1 MGSYDFIQR
10 ITKPELFKLLRF
22 KYSKSFESVKRSG
35 NQSNFV
41 IFKESIDILENYEKL
56 LLMLKNDQEP
66 TISQLQLFPDL
77 VNSEL
82 DQLMSSLMYLRYIM
96 SENEYLEIQA
106 FRKISQYAGLIHPLD
121 TSQPPVSTLN
131 SYLGQQP
138 LQLCTPHNVP
148 FIKAFDRYEKDSFL
162 ALLEKLKPKVVEDST
177 FKGDQFLLSAEEEQ
191 YKFKFQRSL
200 EEHQQIYVF
209 CFDVSLYPINPQDG
223 DDYEKLYFDKKS
235 TIDRIVQEVSALS
248 RLIHFL
254 VRLEPSQKFG
264 FNLHFVLMLSETK
277 YFSEDTLIQKFENVL
292 TGICLISMTKF
303 VVRNW
308 NDIVRKHLH
317 NKAVGIIR
325 KNDEAAINESWR
337 WIFSAFFSTE
347 QVIRFNLGYMPNL
360 HCGDGPLAPNLSKL
374 SLVNQS
380 TPLSQ
385 AERDSNLHEK
395 IFINRKHLAKPIQQY
410 LSYADLIYSQYSFL
424 PTNEGGDLL
433 LSTLLGG
440 VEVFCETLKVA
451 KPELFII
458 PNKESFYSLS
468 IEDLSTV
475 RTRLGWMWLNLFKR
489 LIEKPDFV
497 SHRSVAKFCSQNVQV
512 FFQFWEA
519 NRWEIEQLDSHIMG
533 YYIQQLNQKISV
545 LKEQLL
551 DQKKLSLS
559 SLESRSK
566 DLIKYGNYLLSE
578 DVYVLRIQVEF
589 TISNQSLKQSDQSP
603 ILTEFLR
610 VGQSA
615 KPLCWIK
622 GYLLRWDQYHCLE
635 RSSRQTYA
643 DLTLFLE
650 DHPKMQSI
658 NLLEILQ
665 QYLLKFTSTYNEK
678 KKLVNHANEIRVS
691 IRNSEIYSPKPELRH
706 NIIKIETVNKELRK
720 SFVKYYL
727 HSFCFL
733 DLFILWDG
741 VENGKKFKRYTTGQ
755 KPRPKQRCVKN
766 KPHEL
771 S

>member
-1 MGSYDFIQR
+1 MESYDFVQR

-22 KYSKSFESVKRSG
+22 KYSKSFERAKRSG

-66 TISQLQLFPDL
+66 TISRLQLFPDL

-106 FRKISQYAGLIHPLD
+106 FRKISQYIGLIHPLD
-121 TSQPPVSTLN
+121 NSQPPVSALN
-131 SYLGQQP
+131 SYFGQQP

-148 FIKAFDRYEKDSFL
+148 FVKVFDRYEKESFL
-162 ALLEKLKPKVVEDST
+162 ALLEKLKLKVLEDST
-177 FKGDQFLLSAEEEQ
+177 FKGDQFLLSPEEEQ
-191 YKFKFQRSL
+191 CKFNYQRSL
-200 EEHQQIYVF
+200 EEYKQIYVF
-209 CFDVSLYPINPQDG
+209 CFDVSLYPINPQDS

-254 VRLEPSQKFG
+254 VRLEPSQEFG
-264 FNLHFVLMLSETK
+264 FNLHFILMLSETK
-277 YFSEDTLIQKFENVL
+277 YFSEDTFIQKFENEL
-292 TGICLISMTKF
+292 AGICLLSMTKF

-308 NDIVRKHLH
+308 NDVVRKHLH
-317 NKAVGIIR
+317 HKAVGVIR
-325 KNDEAAINESWR
+325 QNDEAAIHESWR
-337 WIFSAFFSTE
+337 WVFSALFSTE
-347 QVIRFNLGYMPNL
+347 QVIRFNLDYMPNL

-385 AERDSNLHEK
+385 TDRDSNLHEK

-468 IEDLSTV
+468 IQDLSKV

-489 LIEKPDFV
+489 LNEKPDFV
-497 SHRSVAKFCSQNVQV
+497 SHWSSAKFCSQNVRV
-512 FFQFWEA
+512 FFQFLEA
-519 NRWEIEQLDSHIMG
+519 NRREIEHLQTDLVG
-533 YYIQQLNQKISV
+533 YYAQQLNQKMSV

-551 DQKKLSLS
+551 DQKKLPLS

-566 DLIKYGNYLLSE
+566 DLIKYARYMLLR
-578 DVYVLRIQVEF
+578 DVHVLRIQIEF
-589 TISNQSLKQSDQSP
+589 TVSNQSLKQSDQSR
-603 ILTEFLR
+603 IMTEFLR
-610 VGQSA
+610 VGQMA
-615 KPLCWIK
+615 KPLCWLR
-622 GYLLRWDQYHCLE
+622 GYLLRWDQYHCLD
-635 RSSRQTYA
+635 RSSKQTYA

-650 DHPKMQSI
+650 DHPRLQDI
-658 NLLEILQ
+658 NLSESLQ
-665 QYLLKFTSTYNEK
+665 QYLMKFTSTYNEK
-678 KKLVNHANEIRVS
+678 KKLVNSLNKVGVN
-691 IRNSEIYSPKPELRH
+691 IRNYDIYTPKPELAHHVIR
-706 NIIKIETVNKELRK
+706 IETVNKELRK
-720 SFVKYYL
+720 SFVNNYL
-727 HSFCFL
+727 PSFSFL
-733 DLFILWDG
+733 DLFILWDA
-741 VENGKKFKRYTTGQ
+741 EQNGKKFKRYSTGK
-755 KPRPKQRCVKN
+755 KPKSRQGFVKN
-766 KPHEL
+766 KQDEIE
-771 S
+771 